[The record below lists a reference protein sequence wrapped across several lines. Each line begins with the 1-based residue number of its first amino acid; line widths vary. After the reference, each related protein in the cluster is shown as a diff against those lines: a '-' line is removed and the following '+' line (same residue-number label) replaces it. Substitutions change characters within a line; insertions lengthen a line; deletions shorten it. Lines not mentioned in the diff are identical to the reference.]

1 MNPRTKKILL
11 VLLAVLLLLGS
22 GQMQKSMNV
31 ERAQLGLTH
40 VAVLENAPPMLA
52 FTTVALGGFRGLI
65 SNLLWMRAN
74 DLQQDD
80 KFFEAVQLAT
90 WITELEP
97 HFTQVWL
104 FLGWNMA
111 YNISVKFKD
120 FSDRWRWVDRGIILL
135 RDEGLHYN
143 PDDVLIYRELSWFY
157 QHKMGQNLDDANMY
171 YKQQWAEAMKPY
183 FGVNGTN
190 FDDLIQPQGAAARKL
205 QHDFTNEFKM
215 NPLFIRQVDAKYGP
229 LDWRLPEAHAIYWA
243 ALGLD
248 AATRHPDKVKQDDL
262 MTLRR
267 SIYQSVFQAFHHGRL
282 ITNPFQQTY
291 SLGPNL
297 ELIPQVDAAYV
308 QMMDAEPSMRDH
320 IGTAHRNFLRDAV
333 YFLYENN
340 RISDATKWFKELADR
355 YPDKTIIEN
364 DTNSYPRN
372 VSLDEFAIATAQID
386 VNETSQERVTSAIQG
401 LLSRA
406 YYELAIGQDDRY
418 AGYKLLSGKV
428 YQRYVSKTAG
438 SNGEKRIPLPPFDVL
453 NKFVLGE
460 LLDTQRGVPYAMR
473 AVLRTHLSLG
483 PETNA
488 PAAALI
494 GPVRAPVT
502 NSPAIKS
509 LP

>member
-183 FGVNGTN
+183 FGEIG
-190 FDDLIQPQGAAARKL
+190 R
-205 QHDFTNEFKM
+205 
-215 NPLFIRQVDAKYGP
+215 
-229 LDWRLPEAHAIYWA
+229 AH
-243 ALGLD
+243 
-248 AATRHPDKVKQDDL
+248 V
-262 MTLRR
+262 
-267 SIYQSVFQAFHHGRL
+267 
-282 ITNPFQQTY
+282 
-291 SLGPNL
+291 
-297 ELIPQVDAAYV
+297 
-308 QMMDAEPSMRDH
+308 
-320 IGTAHRNFLRDAV
+320 
-333 YFLYENN
+333 
-340 RISDATKWFKELADR
+340 
-355 YPDKTIIEN
+355 
-364 DTNSYPRN
+364 
-372 VSLDEFAIATAQID
+372 
-386 VNETSQERVTSAIQG
+386 
-401 LLSRA
+401 
-406 YYELAIGQDDRY
+406 
-418 AGYKLLSGKV
+418 
-428 YQRYVSKTAG
+428 
-438 SNGEKRIPLPPFDVL
+438 
-453 NKFVLGE
+453 
-460 LLDTQRGVPYAMR
+460 
-473 AVLRTHLSLG
+473 
-483 PETNA
+483 
-488 PAAALI
+488 
-494 GPVRAPVT
+494 
-502 NSPAIKS
+502 
-509 LP
+509 